1 MASQG
6 SRGRHLDASAGR
18 EVVYCHACSNEW
30 FRDDHGLVC
39 PRCESDITEIIS
51 PESDPR
57 NLAPSSRSSSPDL
70 PSSHHADD
78 SDPDEADI
86 EEHMGAQGVR
96 FRRSTRNRS
105 EQQHHDPSLDP
116 VFERFYDMIQN
127 FGQAAPS
134 TRPGGSSIFGRA
146 NDETFVPPRIQRTTF
161 TSGTL
166 GGGTAS
172 VTIFSSPAFVARV
185 NNNGEGQEG
194 GENQNQEGADPFQT
208 LFSNIIRDISPPTVP
223 GGEQGRQTG
232 PQPGFARGLQEILNL
247 FHPAN
252 AMMGDAVYSQEAFD
266 TIITQLMEANP
277 QSNAAP
283 PASAEALH
291 KLDRRPVDRQM
302 LEPEGEVECS
312 ICIDEMKI
320 GETAVFLRCK
330 HWFHENCVVLWLREH
345 NTCPV
350 CRTPIEKNNRTS
362 NRTAAGGS
370 SSSNRA
376 ARPGNNNSNNP
387 GQSSSSPPHLS
398 RNNSDQSRVFGG
410 GHDGS
415 GADTPTGRMA
425 ADMVSSIYVD
435 VYNRPPNQRLDEALR
450 SVEHMQR
457 ERNPDWAQSRATTAS
472 GFSYDT
478 SRLQRRTSHSPTS
491 PRTANLAEQ
500 GARMRQR
507 SPSESSRRG
516 NTDRDGGR
524 RQSGPGPWGWIRD
537 RFAGG
542 GGSGG
547 PQDSHGQGRQS

>member
-6 SRGRHLDASAGR
+6 SHGRHLDASADR

-30 FRDDHGLVC
+30 FRDDHGLTC

-51 PESDPR
+51 PENDPR
-57 NLAPSSRSSSPDL
+57 DLAPSSNASSPDL
-70 PSSHHADD
+70 PTTRHADD

-86 EEHMGAQGVR
+86 EEHMGSQGFR
-96 FRRSTRNRS
+96 FRRTTRSRP
-105 EQQHHDPSLDP
+105 EQPHHDPSIDP

-127 FGQAAPS
+127 FGQAGPS
-134 TRPGGSSIFGRA
+134 TRSGGTSIFGRA

-172 VTIFSSPAFVARV
+172 VTIFSSPAFGARGG
-185 NNNGEGQEG
+185 NNGENGEG
-194 GENQNQEGADPFQT
+194 SENHNQEGPDPFQA
-208 LFSNIIRDISPPTVP
+208 LFSNIIRDIPPPSVS
-223 GGEQGRQTG
+223 GEEQDRPTG

-266 TIITQLMEANP
+266 SIITQLMEANP

-283 PASAEALH
+283 PASEEALH

-312 ICIDEMKI
+312 ICIDEMQI
-320 GETAVFLRCK
+320 GQTAVFLRCK
-330 HWFHENCVVLWLREH
+330 HWFHEDCVVLWLKEH

-350 CRTPIEKNNRTS
+350 CRTPIEKNNRTA
-362 NRTAAGGS
+362 NRTAAGDS
-370 SSSNRA
+370 SSSDRT
-376 ARPGNNNSNNP
+376 ARPGDNP
-387 GQSSSSPPHLS
+387 TQSSNSPPQFS
-398 RNNSDQSRVFGG
+398 RNNSEQSRVFGVQ
-410 GHDGS
+410 HGS
-415 GADTPTGRMA
+415 GADTPTGRVA

-435 VYNRPPNQRLDEALR
+435 VRNRAANQRLDEALQ
-450 SVEHMQR
+450 SVENMQR
-457 ERNPDWAQSRATTAS
+457 ERNQDGAQSRATAAS

-478 SRLQRRTSHSPTS
+478 SRLQRRTSHSPSS

-516 NTDRDGGR
+516 NADRDGR

-537 RFAGG
+537 RFTG
-542 GGSGG
+542 GGSSGDT
-547 PQDSHGQGRQS
+547 QDSQGQGGQS

>member
-6 SRGRHLDASAGR
+6 SRGRHLDAGAGR
-18 EVVYCHACSNEW
+18 EVVYCHACSHEW
-30 FRDDHGLVC
+30 FRDDHGLDC

-51 PESDPR
+51 PENDPR
-57 NLAPSSRSSSPDL
+57 DLAPSSTPSSPDL
-70 PSSHHADD
+70 PPSRHADD

-86 EEHMGAQGVR
+86 EEHMGPQGIR
-96 FRRSTRNRS
+96 FRRSTRSRS
-105 EQQHHDPSLDP
+105 DQRHHDPSIDP

-127 FGQAAPS
+127 FGQAGS
-134 TRPGGSSIFGRA
+134 TTRAGGSSIFGRA
-146 NDETFVPPRIQRTTF
+146 NDETFVAPRIQRTTF

-172 VTIFSSPAFVARV
+172 VTIFSSPAFTVRV
-185 NNNGEGQEG
+185 GNSGEGQQG
-194 GENQNQEGADPFQT
+194 GEHQDQEGADPFQT
-208 LFSNIIRDISPPTVP
+208 LFSNIIRDIPPP
-223 GGEQGRQTG
+223 SASGGEQGRPTG

-252 AMMGDAVYSQEAFD
+252 AMVGDAVYSQEAFD
-266 TIITQLMEANP
+266 SIITQLMEANP

-283 PASAEALH
+283 PASEEALL

-330 HWFHENCVVLWLREH
+330 HWFHEDCVVLWLKEH

-350 CRTPIEKNNRTS
+350 CRTPIEKNNRGA
-362 NRTAAGGS
+362 NRSGAGGS
-370 SSSNRA
+370 SSSDRA
-376 ARPGNNNSNNP
+376 GRPGNNP
-387 GQSSSSPPHLS
+387 GQSSNSSPHLS
-398 RNNSDQSRVFGG
+398 RNNSDQTRGGFGG
-410 GHDGS
+410 QHGS
-415 GADTPTGRMA
+415 GADTPTGRAA
-425 ADMVSSIYVD
+425 ADMVSSIYVGSH
-435 VYNRPPNQRLDEALR
+435 NRPTNRRLGEALER
-450 SVEHMQR
+450 VESMQR
-457 ERNPDWAQSRATTAS
+457 ERNEDGSQSRATTAS

-478 SRLQRRTSHSPTS
+478 SRMQRRTSHSPTS

-507 SPSESSRRG
+507 SPSESNRRG
-516 NTDRDGGR
+516 NTDRDGR

-537 RFAGG
+537 RFTGSG
-542 GGSGG
+542 SSGG
-547 PQDSHGQGRQS
+547 PSDSHGQGGQS